1 MGGKRSAIARAGRGS
16 PDRVI
21 ARLARRQHGVVSRRQ
36 LIALGIERRVVD
48 RRTERGSLSAIHRG
62 VYAAGQARLTIEG
75 RWTAAV
81 LACGANAV
89 LSHRSAAQLWGM
101 LPRARSVP
109 EVTRP
114 TAARRRSRIIVRRG
128 SLPGDELDVVDGI
141 PTTSATRT
149 LLDLAPML
157 SHDRLETAFN
167 EMEVRRLTSKR
178 SLPELLERYPRRR
191 GSAALRRLLSERS
204 VAGGIGRNEFEQ
216 RFAVLLD
223 SAGLPR
229 PRFNADL
236 AVRGRFYEVDCL
248 WRSQRVVVEL
258 DGHAVHGTRHAFET
272 DRERDRILL
281 AEGWRPLRVTWWQLR
296 DEPEA
301 IIGDL
306 RGLLAAGAA
315 RG

>member
-1 MGGKRSAIARAGRGS
+1 MGGKGSAGGRGCS
-16 PDRVI
+16 PDREI

-48 RRTERGSLSAIHRG
+48 RRIERGSLLAIHRG
-62 VYAAGQARLTIEG
+62 VYAVGQAGLTMEG
-75 RWTAAV
+75 RWLAAV

-101 LPRARSVP
+101 LPRSRSVP
-109 EVTRP
+109 EATRP
-114 TAARRRSRIIVRRG
+114 TAARRRSQLTVHRG
-128 SLPGDELDVVDGI
+128 SLPGDEVDVVDGI

-157 SHDRLETAFN
+157 SRGRLETAFN
-167 EMEVRRLTSKR
+167 EIEVRRLTSRR
-178 SLPELLERYPRRR
+178 SLPELLERYPRRQ
-191 GSAALRRLLSERS
+191 GSAALRLLLSERS
-204 VAGGIGRNEFEQ
+204 AGAGVTRNEFEE

-223 SAGLPR
+223 SVGLPR
-229 PRFNADL
+229 PHLNADL

-248 WRSQRVVVEL
+248 WRSQKVVVEL
-258 DGHAVHGTRHAFET
+258 DGHAVHGTRRAFET

-301 IIGDL
+301 IVRDL
-306 RGLLAAGAA
+306 RGLLAARPA
-315 RG
+315 RA